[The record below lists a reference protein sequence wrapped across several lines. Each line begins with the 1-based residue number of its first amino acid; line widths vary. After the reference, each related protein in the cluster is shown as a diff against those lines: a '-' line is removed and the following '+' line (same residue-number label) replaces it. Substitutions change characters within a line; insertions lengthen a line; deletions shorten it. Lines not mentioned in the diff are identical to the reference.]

1 MEQALFE
8 SESLFLELQKELD
21 ELKQASTLSSTR
33 RSLYSTLESSSS
45 SGVLGG
51 HLSNDS
57 SSLPM
62 SSNKATLPYP
72 SAKPFPVSSSSSAE
86 PIDSFEAEARALEM
100 RIRALRDNSSRT
112 TPSLYSSERPSL
124 SSNENDSETFLK
136 TSRSAASA
144 SSTYKAQR
152 PSPVSA
158 FPPLSSSK
166 PSKSQQPSHLTF
178 AQAFSEAKA
187 KLMSASESVRQDS
200 FRNASSSSATAA
212 AAMDVS
218 GGGGDYTVS
227 NVTSPFANGS
237 AQEEGGAIK
246 DDKNLVGGNR
256 SSGQGLATS
265 QSNNNNAIMSSLS
278 PSSSSST
285 VKAIAPSFGQ
295 HQPSPTLSSTPNN
308 QPSTATTAS
317 VAVSSDSSSN
327 LKPKR
332 DKIFSLLSPSSSSSS
347 AAPTSSSSSTTK
359 DTLSSSLSHDERS
372 SPVVERTRELFAV
385 AAARSEEP
393 RGRNKSEAHQSIQP
407 PPRFIRPSPSI
418 MSSSLSASASINF
431 GRIITDTRRLHAHLN
446 KPTASEKWASEQA
459 SVQREEQE
467 RIEEE
472 KRLKEEAEKQ
482 ELEQKEQLER
492 EVFVSQQKK
501 EEEEQYLRE
510 WRRAEDNRIAQIHES
525 EETLVLIAHSRERL
539 KNMLEAIAATH
550 TRPPRGKILF
560 RMVARSVIRT
570 AKRLREEKHELKN
583 KAMDD
588 NSAAIAAANKAAA
601 AAAAEERT
609 AYFNSPAFKKLPP
622 HVRTQLLKEQRA
634 LSQPQPL
641 NYHNAKIGNLLTTLM
656 AKKGTS

>member
-1 MEQALFE
+1 MESQT
-8 SESLFLELQKELD
+8 LFLELQKELD

-62 SSNKATLPYP
+62 SSNKSTQPYT
-72 SAKPFPVSSSSSAE
+72 SAKPFSVSSSSSAE

-100 RIRALRDNSSRT
+100 RIRALRDNSSHT

-144 SSTYKAQR
+144 ASTYKAQL

-187 KLMSASESVRQDS
+187 KLMSASENVRQDS
-200 FRNASSSSATAA
+200 FRNASSSAT
-212 AAMDVS
+212 AMDVS
-218 GGGGDYTVS
+218 GGGDYIVS

-237 AQEEGGAIK
+237 AQGGEGGAVK
-246 DDKNLVGGNR
+246 DDKNLVKGGNR

-265 QSNNNNAIMSSLS
+265 QSNNNNAIM
-278 PSSSSST
+278 PSSSPSSST
-285 VKAIAPSFGQ
+285 VKAFAPSFGQ
-295 HQPSPTLSSTPNN
+295 PQPSPTLSATSFN
-308 QPSTATTAS
+308 QPSTAITTS
-317 VAVSSDSSSN
+317 VSVSSDSSSN

-347 AAPTSSSSSTTK
+347 AAPTSSSSSSTVK
-359 DTLSSSLSHDERS
+359 DTLSSSPSHDERS
-372 SPVVERTRELFAV
+372 SPVIERTRELFAV

-393 RGRNKSEAHQSIQP
+393 RGRNKPEAHQSIQPSP

-418 MSSSLSASASINF
+418 LSSSLSASAPINF

-467 RIEEE
+467 RNEEE
-472 KRLKEEAEKQ
+472 ARLREETEKQ
-482 ELEQKEQLER
+482 ELERKEQLER
-492 EVFVSQQKK
+492 EVLVSQQKK

-525 EETLVLIAHSRERL
+525 EETMLLIAHSRERL
-539 KNMLEAIAATH
+539 KNMLKTIAATH

-560 RMVARSVIRT
+560 RMAGRSVIRT

-601 AAAAEERT
+601 AAAAEERA

-634 LSQPQPL
+634 LSQPQSL